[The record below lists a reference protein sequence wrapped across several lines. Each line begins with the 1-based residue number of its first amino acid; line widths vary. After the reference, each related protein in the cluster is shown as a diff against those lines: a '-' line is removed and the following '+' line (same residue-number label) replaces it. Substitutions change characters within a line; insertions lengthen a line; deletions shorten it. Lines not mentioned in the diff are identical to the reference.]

1 MMPLRQTTVWQ
12 DQAAAIASGFLGDWL
27 QARANPLAIEMQL
40 RLQGRV
46 LDPLSPELDRP
57 RRTLVLLVHGLTELE
72 TIWDY
77 PGKAGQNY
85 GTELAE
91 QLGAT
96 ALCLRYNTG
105 RPIHDNGEDL
115 ARLLETLVA
124 HWPVPVENLVLLG
137 HSMGGLVIRSA
148 CHAGT
153 ESGQGWPSLVD
164 SCVYL
169 GSPHEGSWLAR
180 AAHGTAALMHRMP
193 RDYLKVIGEVLDVR
207 SAGIRNLSRGEIL
220 AQAGP
225 MPDLLPNAR
234 HYAISGLLMRTPENA
249 VNRLFGDALVQ
260 EDSARGAHQPG
271 WQLTDYACFPGIDH
285 IRLTHHPRVAQQL
298 REWLE

>member
-1 MMPLRQTTVWQ
+1 MTSFGSTRPWQ

-27 QARANPLAIEMQL
+27 QARANPLAIDMQL
-40 RLQGRV
+40 RAAGQV
-46 LDPLSPELDRP
+46 LDPSHPELAAP

-72 TIWDY
+72 TIWDF
-77 PGKAGQNY
+77 PGRPGHNY

-105 RPIHDNGEDL
+105 RAIHQNGEDL
-115 ARLLETLVA
+115 AGLIETLVS

-148 CHAGT
+148 CHAAT
-153 ESGQGWPSLVD
+153 EQARGWTSLVD
-164 SCVYL
+164 ACVYL

-180 AAHGTAALMHRMP
+180 AAQGTAALMNRMP
-193 RDYLKVIGEVLDVR
+193 RDYLRVIGEVLDVR
-207 SAGIRNLSRGEIL
+207 SAGIRNLSRGDIL
-220 AQAGP
+220 ENAGP
-225 MPDLLPNAR
+225 APELLPNAR
-234 HYAISGLLMRTPENA
+234 HYAISGLLMQAPENT

-260 EDSARGAHQPG
+260 EESARGAHQSG
-271 WQLTDYACFPGIDH
+271 WRLTDYACFPGVDH
-285 IRLTHHPRVAQQL
+285 IRLTHHPEVARQL
-298 REWLE
+298 REWLQ

>member
-1 MMPLRQTTVWQ
+1 MTSFRPILPWQ

-27 QARANPLAIEMQL
+27 QDRSNPLAIDMQL
-40 RLQGRV
+40 RAGGQV
-46 LDPLSPELDRP
+46 LDPAAPELEQP

-77 PGKAGQNY
+77 PGRPGHNY
-85 GTELAE
+85 GTELA
-91 QLGAT
+91 QALGAN
-96 ALCLRYNTG
+96 ALCLRYNSG

-115 ARLLETLVA
+115 AQLLETLVS
-124 HWPVPVENLVLLG
+124 HWPVPVENLLLIG

-148 CHAGT
+148 CHAATG
-153 ESGQGWPSLVD
+153 SGQDWPALVE

-180 AAHGTAALMHRMP
+180 AAQGTAALMHRMP
-193 RDYLKVIGEVLDVR
+193 RDYLKVIGEVIDVR
-207 SAGIRNLSRGEIL
+207 SAGIRDLSRGEIL
-220 AQAGP
+220 ARPGP
-225 MPDLLPNAR
+225 APDLLPNAR
-234 HYAISGLLMRTPENA
+234 HYAISGLLTRERETT

-260 EDSARGAHQPG
+260 EDSARGANHVG
-271 WQLTDYACFPGIDH
+271 WRLTDYACFPGIGH
-285 IRLTHHPRVAQQL
+285 IRLTHHPKVAQQL

>member
-1 MMPLRQTTVWQ
+1 MSSFGPTQPWQ

-27 QARANPLAIEMQL
+27 QARANPLAIDMQL
-40 RLQGRV
+40 RCAGQV
-46 LDPLSPELDRP
+46 LDPAQPVIEAP

-72 TIWDY
+72 TIWDF
-77 PGKAGQNY
+77 PGKPGQNY
-85 GTELAE
+85 GTELAD

-105 RPIHDNGEDL
+105 RPIHQNGEDL
-115 ARLLETLVA
+115 ADLLETLVSQ
-124 HWPVPVENLVLLG
+124 WPVPVENLLLLG

-148 CHAGT
+148 CHAG
-153 ESGQGWPSLVD
+153 SGSEQLWPSLVD
-164 SCVYL
+164 TCVYL

-180 AAHGTAALMHRMP
+180 AAHSTAALMNRTP

-220 AQAGP
+220 AESGP
-225 MPDLLPNAR
+225 APDLLPNAR
-234 HYAISGLLMRTPENA
+234 HYAISGLLMQTPENT

-260 EDSARGAHQPG
+260 EDSARGANQPG
-271 WQLTDYACFPGIDH
+271 WHLTGYACFPGIDH
-285 IRLTHHPRVAQQL
+285 IRLTHHPKVARQL
-298 REWLE
+298 REWLQ